1 MGVIKNK
8 KWFFI
13 FLLPALLFYIL
24 SVFYPIEES
33 IRLSFMEW
41 NGIGDKTFAGLQNY
55 VTMFHDPTF
64 YKSFL
69 NNLQNRNLKVT
80 LNLHPAD
87 GIRHFEDMYND
98 VAKAVGIDPE
108 TKEDVKFS
116 CKRDD
121 FWNAY
126 FDKVHKPYE
135 KDGVDFWWIDWQQG
149 KKSDIEGL
157 DPLLALNHYHFLD
170 NAENGKL
177 PLILSRYAVLGSH
190 RYPLGFSGDTAINHK
205 VLDFQP
211 YFTANAA
218 NAAYFW
224 WSHDIGGHH
233 FGYKDDELYL
243 RWIEFGVFSPILRL
257 HSTSND
263 LRGKEPWKY
272 RRDVYLS
279 AKKWLNF
286 RHRLIPYIFT
296 LFYK

>member
-1 MGVIKNK
+1 MK
-8 KWFFI
+8 KT
-13 FLLPALLFYIL
+13 AL
-24 SVFYPIEES
+24 
-33 IRLSFMEW
+33 
-41 NGIGDKTFAGLQNY
+41 TFGGL
-55 VTMFHDPTF
+55 
-64 YKSFL
+64 
-69 NNLQNRNLKVT
+69 
-80 LNLHPAD
+80 
-87 GIRHFEDMYND
+87 
-98 VAKAVGIDPE
+98 
-108 TKEDVKFS
+108 
-116 CKRDD
+116 
-121 FWNAY
+121 
-126 FDKVHKPYE
+126 
-135 KDGVDFWWIDWQQG
+135 DWQQG

-177 PLILSRYAVLGSH
+177 PLILSRYAGLGSH

-263 LRGKEPWKY
+263 LLGKEPWKY
-272 RRDVYLS
+272 RRERLFKQLKS
-279 AKKWLNF
+279 A
-286 RHRLIPYIFT
+286 
-296 LFYK
+296 